1 MQYPYRRT
9 MRAQAL
15 FMSDSIRDVRYG
27 LRAMLRSPG
36 FTIIALLT
44 LMLGIGA
51 TTAIFSV
58 VDAVLLRALSYRDP
72 QRVVSVFEDAGEI
85 SFPRNTP
92 TPGNYADF
100 KAQAQVFEKAA
111 AEAYRQYNLTGTA
124 GEPEKLNGAAVT
136 HNLFQVLGVK
146 PLLGGY
152 FCLKR
157 TVRAPH
163 TSR

>member
-1 MQYPYRRT
+1 MNRGTAARNECNT
-9 MRAQAL
+9 LTAGLMRAQAL

-58 VDAVLLRALSYRDP
+58 VDAVLLRALPCRDP
-72 QRVVSVFEDAGEI
+72 QRLVSVFEDAGEMG
-85 SFPRNTP
+85 FPRNTP
-92 TPGNYADF
+92 APGNYADF
-100 KAQAQVFEKAA
+100 KAQAQVFEEAA

-136 HNLFQVLGVK
+136 QPVPGSGREAS
-146 PLLGGY
+146 PGPGIP
-152 FCLKR
+152 
-157 TVRAPH
+157 A
-163 TSR
+163 